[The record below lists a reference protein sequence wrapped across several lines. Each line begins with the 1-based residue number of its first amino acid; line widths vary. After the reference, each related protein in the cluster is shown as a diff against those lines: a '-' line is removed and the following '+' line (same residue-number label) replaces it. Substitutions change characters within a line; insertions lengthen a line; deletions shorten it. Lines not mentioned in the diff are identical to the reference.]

1 MAMSSIEISIVLIT
15 AMANLS
21 MAAADMARAPFV
33 MANSAE
39 VGISER
45 WLLPLAG
52 AKGAGAVG
60 LIVGLFGPEWFGAL
74 AAAGLV
80 TFFVGALTVHLR
92 ARVFSNLAF
101 PGAFLALAIAS
112 LIVFLS

>member
-1 MAMSSIEISIVLIT
+1 MSSTEISIVLIT
-15 AMANLS
+15 AMANLG
-21 MAAADMARAPFV
+21 MAAADMVRAPFV

-39 VGISER
+39 VGVSER

-60 LIVGLFGPEWFGAL
+60 LIVGLLGPEWIGAL

-80 TFFVGALTVHLR
+80 AFFVGALGVHIR
-92 ARVFSNLAF
+92 ARVFYNLAF
-101 PGAFLALAIAS
+101 PGAFLGLAIAS
-112 LIVFLS
+112 LIVFLDR